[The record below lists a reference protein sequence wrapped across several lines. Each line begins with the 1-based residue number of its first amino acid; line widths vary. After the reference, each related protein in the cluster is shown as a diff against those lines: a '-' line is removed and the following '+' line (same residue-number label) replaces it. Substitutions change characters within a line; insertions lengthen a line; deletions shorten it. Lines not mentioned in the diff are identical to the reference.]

1 MKKRMVLAF
10 AAAAV
15 MALGTSAYAS
25 DVTDTLRVLNWGNTE
40 EEAIANDAI
49 ARFNEEYPN
58 VTVEQTCVPVDSWS
72 DFVQKWITMC
82 TSGEA
87 PDVISL
93 GLEAAQMAVSND
105 LLMPLNEIVE
115 ADEALKNLVEN
126 EYAQSLLDGFSVGD
140 NLYGLPNGTQTML
153 VYYNKAMFDE
163 QGVAYPEDGWTWDEF
178 LETAKAMTY
187 DNAEGN
193 HIYGFGLS
201 SSYFQLTPWWVT
213 NSAYPTD
220 AEGKPALNSEA
231 MVESVEFLN
240 GLVKEGVTPDPI
252 SSDVYTMFGGKQLA
266 MVGAGRWVLNSW
278 MDAGFTAAD
287 FDCVQWPVKTEAG
300 SVYGGSAWCV
310 GSQTEKKDLAVALV
324 KAMVSEETLTAVAA
338 GGQQV
343 PPTASLATDNAI
355 MGTVPDNVLGI
366 WEAVT
371 IASPVAA
378 PTYFGDLEQ
387 ALLRGMENVFS
398 GAMSVQDALNQAQAE
413 VESIIG

>member
-1 MKKRMVLAF
+1 MKKRIGFTM
-10 AAAAV
+10 AAV
-15 MALGTSAYAS
+15 TALSLGMCACAS
-25 DVTDTLRVLNWGNTE
+25 DETATLRVLNWGNTQ

-115 ADEALKNLVEN
+115 ADEGLKNLVDN
-126 EYAQSLLDGFSVGD
+126 EYAQSLLDGFSVDG

-153 VYYNKAMFDE
+153 IYYNKAMFDE
-163 QGVAYPEDGWTWDEF
+163 QGVDYPTDGWTWDDF
-178 LETAKAMTY
+178 METAKAMTY
-187 DNAEGN
+187 EDADGN
-193 HIYGFGLS
+193 KIYGFGLS

-220 AEGKPALNSEA
+220 EEGKPSLNSEA
-231 MVESVEFLN
+231 MVASAEFLN
-240 GLVKEGVTPDPI
+240 SMVTEGVTPDPI

-266 MVGAGRWVLNSW
+266 MVGAGRWVLNTWQDS
-278 MDAGFTAAD
+278 GFTAAD
-287 FDCVQWPVKTEAG
+287 FDCVQWPVQTEEG
-300 SVYGGSAWCV
+300 SVYGGSAWCI
-310 GSQTEKKDLAVALV
+310 GSQTEYKELATALV
-324 KAMVSEETLTAVAA
+324 KEMVSEETLTAVAA

-343 PPTASLATDNAI
+343 PPTESLATDTEI
-355 MGTVPDNVLGI
+355 MGTVPDNIMGI
-366 WEAVT
+366 WKAVT

-387 ALLRGMENVFS
+387 ALLRGMENIFS
-398 GAMSVQDALNQAQAE
+398 GSMSAQEALDQAQSE